1 MRTLHLLGITLLLS
15 VSLLS
20 WQWVSAASDSYS
32 FGLKR
37 ATNEEPPEIGAKL
50 ESVLA
55 KHDALLRDTSGAKTI
70 YLTFDNGYENGQT
83 TAILDTLKKE
93 NIQATFFLTGHYLK
107 SAPDFVKR
115 MIADGHT
122 IGNHTY
128 SHPNMA
134 TLSEKELTTELRRF
148 DEELNKL
155 TGISRT
161 TIVRPPEG
169 VFSER
174 SLRVANQLGYQ
185 HIFWTMAIVDWYEDR
200 VRGKEVVTK
209 ELVDQLHPGAI
220 VLLHTVSADNSQALP
235 DFIAQARAKGY
246 EFADLE
252 ELRKQSV
259 NTPFPFQ

>member
-169 VFSER
+169 IFSER

-185 HIFWTMAIVDWYEDR
+185 HIFWTMAIVDWHEDR

-209 ELVDQLHPGAI
+209 ELVNQLHPGAI

>member
-1 MRTLHLLGITLLLS
+1 MRILHVLGITLLLS
-15 VSLLS
+15 VSFLS

-37 ATNEEPPEIGAKL
+37 ATNEQPPDLGASL

-55 KHDALLRDTSGAKTI
+55 KHDALVRDTSGEKTI
-70 YLTFDNGYENGQT
+70 YLTFDNGYENGHT

-93 NIQATFFLTGHYLK
+93 NIRATFFLTGHYLK

-115 MIADGHT
+115 MVAEGHT

-134 TLSEKELTTELRRF
+134 TLSEAELATELRRF
-148 DEELNKL
+148 DEELTKL

-161 TIVRPPEG
+161 SIVRPPEG
-169 VFSER
+169 TFSER
-174 SLRVANQLGYQ
+174 SLQVANKLGYQ

-220 VLLHTVSADNSQALP
+220 VLLHTVSVDNAQALP
-235 DFIAQARAKGY
+235 DFIKVARERGY
-246 EFADLE
+246 QFADLE